1 MNPPPSPPTPPAASS
16 ASLSSGAATEALLAL
31 GLKPVARELHDV
43 EGVEE
48 ARRRWQA
55 MGYVTAVGEP
65 VIEDLDTAA
74 MVVDVKQVHTT
85 RHLATH
91 PVIARL
97 VTVFGRLAEHLF
109 LDPSSRVHQWLA
121 ERLDAERTPHQGPL
135 PTGERTQERRAV
147 YVSQDLDLAERA
159 KALDRMAEA
168 SRETDGAVELGA
180 LLGYPP
186 CCVKAFSALPR
197 RWPNRFP
204 IEAAMARTEHF
215 EPRLNN
221 VALDRFAWIAW
232 FPCRYDCAASLTLA
246 DAAARAMAAE
256 QPGPVSDADRLLAR
270 PRLYIDDSQQAELV
284 GAQGTATEMT
294 FEQLRPLKRRGQ
306 NDPPIWRSVSEANS
320 LVFRGG
326 AVQLFRDGEPLRWEG
341 DAILLPFGVA

>member
-1 MNPPPSPPTPPAASS
+1 
-16 ASLSSGAATEALLAL
+16 LLAL
-31 GLKPVARELHDV
+31 GLKPVVRELHDI
-43 EGVEE
+43 EGVDQ
-48 ARRRWQA
+48 ARERWQS

-74 MVVDVKQVHTT
+74 MVVDVKQAHTT

-97 VTVFGRLAEHLF
+97 VAVFGRLAERLL

-147 YVSQDLDLAERA
+147 YVSRNLVLAERA

-168 SRETDGAVELGA
+168 SREGDGAVELGA
-180 LLGYPP
+180 LLGYPS
-186 CCVKAFSALPR
+186 CCVEAFSALPR

-204 IEAAMARTEHF
+204 IAAATARTERF

-232 FPCRYDCAASLTLA
+232 FPCRYDCEASLTIA
-246 DAAARAMAAE
+246 NAAAEAMVHD
-256 QPGPVSDADRLLAR
+256 QPGRVADADRLLAR

-284 GAQGTATEMT
+284 GARGTASKMT

-306 NDPPIWRSVSEANS
+306 DDSPIWRAVSGADALE
-320 LVFRGG
+320 VHDG
-326 AVQLFRDGEPLRWEG
+326 AVQLFRQGVRLPWEG
-341 DAILLPFGVA
+341 SAILLPFGVR